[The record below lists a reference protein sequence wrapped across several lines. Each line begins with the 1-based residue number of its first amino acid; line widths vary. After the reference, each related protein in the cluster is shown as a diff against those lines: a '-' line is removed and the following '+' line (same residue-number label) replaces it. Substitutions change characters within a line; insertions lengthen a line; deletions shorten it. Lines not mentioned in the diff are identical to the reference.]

1 MFCEVKAM
9 WKERRK
15 SILNI
20 KENLFSPEN
29 GTLYK
34 DVHAYHEVMSSERP
48 RIFTYSTLHLYYT
61 VYKVQNLV
69 RLKPQTAYFVWVFL
83 NVLL

>member
-9 WKERRK
+9 WIERRK

-34 DVHAYHEVMSSERP
+34 DVHAYHEVIR
-48 RIFTYSTLHLYYT
+48 
-61 VYKVQNLV
+61 
-69 RLKPQTAYFVWVFL
+69 
-83 NVLL
+83 